1 MAVEARVIDRNG
13 QQMVVFPDGTEV
25 PLARV
30 QAAMAQ
36 QRQTADVQDPPRA
49 DAPMSVSTGPAYR
62 FGDVGRGA
70 GNEDLSAAYDA
81 LSNATNVGTYDPIMA
96 ASRYAGSMGTAG
108 LLGAIGAGKKVG
120 GYAADALGAGYE
132 ALGGDRFAKGGAA
145 EAMYRDMGAG
155 MQAAGVGPEAR
166 MLEVLSSAGA
176 GRAAVD
182 AADLTAREALAYARS
197 VGEGDLAF
205 LRGGGV
211 PQDLGAAST
220 RARPLLQAGEE
231 SPYVMSGSD
240 FFPARSGA
248 VGRQK
253 DPSNF
258 TGYSSV
264 KATTHPSEWEATGRD
279 IGGILGEVNAIE
291 PSDIFGR
298 KLAFATGDKTARAR
312 VVDTVNAARLKQPA
326 TQFGGGEFMG
336 NANMELWGSNIEGL
350 KPKVNAFNKLSLDDQ
365 NNLLLAYMPMG
376 DQSGD
381 FAKHTSETFAG
392 MFDTMQG
399 GNRGILAADAAE
411 IDRILQKKFAGGN
424 FAENMPSVSS
434 SNFSD
439 WLTSLNGSNR
449 SKVLKA
455 LDSSSIQSRGM
466 ADVGAARWATTDP
479 NLVNAE
485 QLSVGYRFG
494 APELNP
500 QMSLLPDHPSYSHR
514 IMRREGTPSLAME
527 YDLPWTIGAR
537 DLARKQ
543 IKVGSPDL
551 RAKPKDLK
559 SAMINPK
566 IYQDVDQEW
575 VDTASTYGEI
585 LRNKGKKQADQYAA
599 GLLSDYWMKL

>member
-13 QQMVVFPDGTEV
+13 QQVVVFPDGTEV

-36 QRQTADVQDPPRA
+36 RPAADGPAAPPRA
-49 DAPMSVSTGPAYR
+49 DAPMSVSAGPSYS
-62 FGDVGRGA
+62 FGDVGRGV
-70 GNEDLSAAYDA
+70 GNEELSAAYGS
-81 LSNATNVGTYDPIMA
+81 LSNAMRPDAYDPLSVA
-96 ASRYAGSMGTAG
+96 KNYVNNMGQAG
-108 LLGAIGAGKKVG
+108 LLGAIGAGKKIG

-155 MQAAGVGPEAR
+155 IQAAGVGPEAR
-166 MLEVLSSAGA
+166 MLDVLASAGA
-176 GRAAVD
+176 GRSALD

-211 PQDLGAAST
+211 GQDLGAAST
-220 RARPLLQAGEE
+220 RMRPLLQAGEE

-264 KATTHPSEWEATGRD
+264 KATTHPTEWEATGRD
-279 IGGILGEVNAIE
+279 IGGILGEVDAIE
-291 PSDIFGR
+291 PADILGR

-312 VVDTVNAARLKQPA
+312 VVDTVNGSRLKNPA

-336 NANMELWGSNIEGL
+336 NANRELWGSNLEGL
-350 KPKVNAFNKLSLDDQ
+350 KPKVNAFNRLSLDDQ

-411 IDRILQKKFAGGN
+411 IDRILRNKFAGGN
-424 FAENMPSVSS
+424 FADNMPSVSS

-466 ADVGAARWATTDP
+466 TDVGAARWATTDP
-479 NLVNAE
+479 NLVNAD

-494 APELNP
+494 APEISP
-500 QMSLLPDHPSYSHR
+500 QMSPLTDHPSYSQR
-514 IMRREGTPSLAME
+514 IMRREGTPSLALE

-559 SAMINPK
+559 AAMINPK

-585 LRNKGKKQADQYAA
+585 LKNKGKKQADQYAA